1 MSEPARDRWLSIGM
15 SVLLHG
21 TIIGLLGYGWW
32 RYEHRPVPR
41 SVSIDATVVDAH
53 TLKGLGVAHKPAP
66 KPQPPQ
72 PVTVPQGPP
81 MPTPQEL
88 ALRQQEAQAEAA
100 RVAAAQAEQ
109 KRLQQQRA
117 EAKTQATARAEAK
130 AQAKATAEAEA
141 RAKARARARARKLA
155 EQRRKREEAKKLAEE
170 RKLAAE
176 RAAKARAERIAQLRQ
191 ALQEDAQSNAHMRAA
206 MAGWATEVK
215 QRVEAAWI
223 KPPSAR
229 SNLSCTVRVVL
240 VPGGAVTN
248 VSLGQCNG
256 DEAVRESIQAAVY
269 RSSPLPPPPDPDLY
283 HQQLDF
289 VFAPNSP

>member
-32 RYEHRPVPR
+32 RYEHRPLPR
-41 SVSIDATVVDAH
+41 SVSIDATVVDAR

-66 KPQPPQ
+66 KPPPPQ

-88 ALRQQEAQAEAA
+88 ALRQQAAKAEAA

-109 KRLQQQRA
+109 KRLQQQHA
-117 EAKTQATARAEAK
+117 EAQAQATAKAEAK
-130 AQAKATAEAEA
+130 AQAKARAEARA
-141 RAKARARARARKLA
+141 RAKARARELA
-155 EQRRKREEAKKLAEE
+155 KARRKREEEKKLAEE

-206 MAGWATEVK
+206 MAGWASEVK

-256 DEAVRESIQAAVY
+256 DEAVRESIQAAVF
-269 RSSPLPPPPDPDLY
+269 RASPLPPPPDPDLY

>member
-32 RYEHRPVPR
+32 RYEHRPLPR
-41 SVSIDATVVDAH
+41 SVSIDATVVDAR

-66 KPQPPQ
+66 KPPPPQ

-88 ALRQQEAQAEAA
+88 ALRQQAAKAEAA

-109 KRLQQQRA
+109 KRLQQQHA
-117 EAKTQATARAEAK
+117 EAQAQATAKAEAK
-130 AQAKATAEAEA
+130 AQAKARA
-141 RAKARARARARKLA
+141 RELAKA
-155 EQRRKREEAKKLAEE
+155 RRKREEEKKLAEE

-206 MAGWATEVK
+206 MAGWASEVK

-256 DEAVRESIQAAVY
+256 DEAVRESIQAAVF
-269 RSSPLPPPPDPDLY
+269 RASPLPPPPDPDLY

>member
-21 TIIGLLGYGWW
+21 TIIGLLAYGWW
-32 RYEHRPVPR
+32 RYAHRPIPR
-41 SVSIDATVVDAH
+41 SVSIDATVVDAQ

-66 KPQPPQ
+66 KPQPPA
-72 PVTVPQGPP
+72 PSVPQGPP
-81 MPTPQEL
+81 VPTPQEL
-88 ALRQQEAQAEAA
+88 ALRQQAAQAEAA
-100 RVAAAQAEQ
+100 RVAAAEAEQ

-117 EAKTQATARAEAK
+117 ETKAQAQAAAQVKAK
-130 AQAKATAEAEA
+130 AQAKARAEAEA
-141 RAKARARARARKLA
+141 RAKARARKRA
-155 EQRRKREEAKKLAEE
+155 EQRRKREAAKRLAEE

-206 MAGWATEVK
+206 MAGWASEVK

-240 VPGGAVTN
+240 VPGGAVTQ

-269 RSSPLPPPPDPDLY
+269 RASPLPPPPDPDLY